1 MASDPRDSDETLP
14 RPETSGAVPARPS
27 VWTPEETAFRRRA
40 AEYFGRLAGTGRST
54 AAAHF
59 GKIWRELA
67 GAPGDGRLG
76 GSVSICDE
84 AACRDPRLG
93 RDLLA
98 WRAGAAPLDPLEM
111 TACELGRLAG
121 TAAHVLEAG
130 GRAARNR
137 GAFASSLM
145 GCREVQESLAGLASG
160 AEWLRFGACR
170 LCRLLERGDRVR
182 AEAEAA
188 RLLAASRDLAR
199 DVRAAAFA
207 LLGEP
212 WVAENLAGGDLP
224 SADERTRP

>member
-1 MASDPRDSDETLP
+1 MDAF
-14 RPETSGAVPARPS
+14 
-27 VWTPEETAFRRRA
+27 WTPEETAFRRRA
-40 AEYFGRLAGTGRST
+40 AEYFNRLTGPGRST
-54 AAAHF
+54 AAAPL
-59 GKIWRELA
+59 GKIWRDLA

-84 AACRDPRLG
+84 AAGRDPRLG

-98 WRAGAAPLDPLEM
+98 WRAGATPLDPLEE

-121 TAAHVLEAG
+121 TAACVLEAG
-130 GRAARNR
+130 GRAARDR

-145 GCREVQESLAGLASG
+145 ACREVQESLAGLASG

-188 RLLAASRDLAR
+188 RFLAASRDFAG
-199 DVRAAAFA
+199 DVRAVALS
-207 LLGEP
+207 LLGER
-212 WVAENLAGGDLP
+212 WVAENLADGEAP
-224 SADERTRP
+224 SANERTGP

>member
-1 MASDPRDSDETLP
+1 MDAF
-14 RPETSGAVPARPS
+14 
-27 VWTPEETAFRRRA
+27 WTPEETAFRRSA
-40 AEYFGRLAGTGRST
+40 ADYFRRLPGPGPSANGSPPD
-54 AAAHF
+54 
-59 GKIWRELA
+59 KIWRDLA
-67 GAPGDGRLG
+67 GAPGDGGVVSPRAGRLC

-98 WRAGAAPLDPLEM
+98 WRAGAVPLDPLEE

-121 TAAHVLEAG
+121 TAAHVLGAG
-130 GRAARNR
+130 ARAARDR

>member
-1 MASDPRDSDETLP
+1 MDAF
-14 RPETSGAVPARPS
+14 
-27 VWTPEETAFRRRA
+27 WTPEETAFRRRA
-40 AEYFGRLAGTGRST
+40 AEYFNRLTGPGRST
-54 AAAHF
+54 AAPPL
-59 GKIWRELA
+59 GKIWRDLA
-67 GAPGDGRLG
+67 SMPGDGGFVSLGRGRLG

-98 WRAGAAPLDPLEM
+98 WRAGAAPLDPLEE

-130 GRAARNR
+130 GRAARDR

-145 GCREVQESLAGLASG
+145 ACREVQESLAGLASG

-188 RLLAASRDLAR
+188 RLLAASRDFAG
-199 DVRAAAFA
+199 DVRAVALS
-207 LLGEP
+207 LLGER
-212 WVAENLAGGDLP
+212 WVAENLADGEAP
-224 SADERTRP
+224 SANERTGP